1 VAECKGEPTPK
12 GVKSGTDL
20 TSFYTALG
28 QLIMTLGTQSP
39 TPDWKILA
47 IPARP
52 RFLAIVGKAKDNR
65 LLQRIG
71 VSLVLVDEG
80 GKVAEV

>member
-12 GVKSGTDL
+12 GVESGSDL
-20 TSFYTALG
+20 TNFYTAVG
-28 QLIMTLGTQSP
+28 QLIMTLGTQ
-39 TPDWKILA
+39 TRIPDWKILA

-52 RFLAIVGKAKDNR
+52 RFVAIAGKAKENR

-71 VSLVLVDEG
+71 ISLVLVDEG
-80 GKVAEV
+80 GKVVEV